1 MQEDGDRADV
11 AEPTSSTPDYTMGF
25 SEEILEAYKRYTA
38 QSQAAHLLPY
48 LRPGLHVLDFGCGP
62 GTISVGLAKAVDPG
76 EMHGIDMEPSQVEMA
91 RTVAAFQRQEN
102 AKFHVADVVDLPFED
117 GYFDVVHGHDIL
129 MYIPDTQAALAE
141 LKRVL
146 KPGGIIS
153 CREMIGESSFTEPDY
168 GVIRKS
174 WDMFEDLL
182 AADDGHPQ
190 IGKELREHLAGAG
203 FTNVRMTGSFQMY
216 STPADIMFIYNV
228 ANKWFLAPE
237 IVEAAIQYGAAT
249 RELVDAIGAAYER
262 WKVDD
267 GAVCGLAYG
276 EAIGGKP

>member
-11 AEPTSSTPDYTMGF
+11 AEPTSSTPDYTIGF

-48 LRPGLHVLDFGCGP
+48 LRPGLRVLDYGCGP

-76 EMHGIDMEPSQVEMA
+76 EMHGIDMEPSQVELA
-91 RTVAAFQRQEN
+91 RTVAAFQKQEN
-102 AKFHVADVVDLPFED
+102 AKFQVADVVDLPFED
-117 GYFDVVHGHDIL
+117 GYFDVVHGHDVL
-129 MYIPDTQAALAE
+129 MYVPDTQAALAE

-153 CREMIGESSFTEPDY
+153 CRELIGEASFTEPDY

-190 IGKELREHLAGAG
+190 MGKELKGHLVEAG
-203 FTNVRMTGSFQMY
+203 FANVRVTGSFQMY
-216 STPADIMFIYNV
+216 STPADMMFIYNV
-228 ANKWFLAPE
+228 AHKWFLAPE
-237 IVEAAIQYGAAT
+237 ITEAAIKYGAST
-249 RELVDAIGAAYER
+249 RELVDAIGAGYER

-276 EAIGGKP
+276 EAIAGKP